1 MAAAALHQIGITSVT
16 STTPP
21 DEYKA
26 IKGNHEFSQEAQ
38 NLLENMLDHKNVNS
52 TIHPVS
58 TVFDL
63 QKNPSTTWN
72 EQQDDLQRGNAFVAS
87 SRPIQSNLSFQ
98 NRDNS
103 QGMKSKK
110 LGRALISAQ
119 NISRDI
125 WTFDTAASD
134 NITANFSL
142 LQNPV
147 KID

>member
-1 MAAAALHQIGITSVT
+1 
-16 STTPP
+16 
-21 DEYKA
+21 
-26 IKGNHEFSQEAQ
+26 
-38 NLLENMLDHKNVNS
+38 MLDHKNVNS